1 MFITQFQPL
10 NIEQETSNTNINS
23 FEIARHQILGRKIG
37 EEPLG
42 PLTGQA
48 LNIKLCE
55 GSLRLI
61 SHLLPPCLEV
71 RLGVTAD
78 EDFRNISLARQ
89 SLPSRVMFL
98 LGWSNDVDPGRQDDV
113 LRPVD
118 LVEVDAVSVS
128 VGVEVV

>member
-1 MFITQFQPL
+1 MFKSKY
-10 NIEQETSNTNINS
+10 N
-23 FEIARHQILGRKIG
+23 
-37 EEPLG
+37 
-42 PLTGQA
+42 
-48 LNIKLCE
+48 
-55 GSLRLI
+55 
-61 SHLLPPCLEV
+61 
-71 RLGVTAD
+71 